1 MAGALE
7 GIRILEFS
15 EIIAAPFAGMLLSD
29 MGANVIKVEPTA
41 GEAWRLSAQ
50 FMPGESRQFISLNRG
65 KRGLAIDLKTAEGR
79 EVIHKLVPSMDVVV
93 VNYRPDTPYNLGI
106 DYETLSA
113 LNPRLIY
120 VENTAFGRKGPH
132 SYRPGYDI
140 IAQAVTGLMAANG
153 KTNDKGLPQAMS
165 PAMADFSTGI
175 SICWAVCAALF
186 ARERTG
192 KGQKV
197 EASLL
202 GTALAVQT
210 GTFMEIDSV
219 DADTQGVMRQRLR
232 ELRESG
238 ASFEEIQ
245 KVRGELR
252 PQFGAGNAYYRCYFT
267 KDSVVAVGC
276 LSDALRRKAAA
287 AMGVSDPRF
296 DDPNAAPPMSPESRA
311 AAAKVVEAAEAIM
324 RTKTTD
330 EWVRIFDSA
339 GVPAGPYR
347 TIDELRTDP
356 QVLENDLV
364 VELEHSLVG
373 HLKMVGPPLKF
384 SETPSQV
391 QSASPA
397 LGEHN
402 DEVLSELGYDA
413 AAIASMRERGIVK

>member
-1 MAGALE
+1 MPGALD

-29 MGANVIKVEPTA
+29 MGADVIKIEPPQ

-65 KRGLAIDLKTAEGR
+65 KRGLAIDLKTPEGR
-79 EVIHKLVPSMDVVV
+79 EVVRKLVPQMDVVII
-93 VNYRPDTPYNLGI
+93 NYRPDTPYNLGI

-113 LNPRLIY
+113 INPRLVY

-219 DADTQGVMRQRLR
+219 DADTQGVMRQRIR
-232 ELRESG
+232 ELRDSG

-245 KVRGELR
+245 KVRTELR

-267 KDSVVAVGC
+267 KDTVVAVGC

-287 AMGVSDPRF
+287 AMGIHDPRF
-296 DDPNAAPPMSPESRA
+296 EDPNAPAPMTPEGRA
-311 AAAKVVEAAEAIM
+311 AAAKVVEQAEAIM
-324 RTKTTD
+324 RTRTTD
-330 EWVRIFDSA
+330 EWIAIFDAA
-339 GVPAGPYR
+339 GVPAGPFR

-356 QVLENDLV
+356 QVLENDLIV
-364 VELEHSLVG
+364 DLEHSLVG
-373 HLKMVGPPLKF
+373 HLRMVGPPLKF
-384 SETPSQV
+384 SETPSTPRG
-391 QSASPA
+391 ASPA

-402 DEVLSELGYDA
+402 DAILSELGYDA
-413 AAIASMRERGIVK
+413 GAIASLRASGVIP

>member
-1 MAGALE
+1 MPGALD

-29 MGANVIKVEPTA
+29 MGADIIKVEPPQ

-65 KRGLAIDLKTAEGR
+65 KRGLAIDLKAPEGR
-79 EVIHKLVPSMDVVV
+79 EVIHKLVPSMDVVTI
-93 VNYRPDTPYNLGI
+93 NYRPDTPYNLGI

-197 EASLL
+197 EASLM

-219 DADTQGVMRQRLR
+219 DADTQTTMRGRMR
-232 ELRESG
+232 ALRESG
-238 ASFEEIQ
+238 ASFQEIQ
-245 KVRGELR
+245 AMRSELR
-252 PQFGAGNAYYRCYFT
+252 PQFGAGSPYYRCYFT

-276 LSDALRRKAAA
+276 LSDALRRRAAE
-287 AMGVSDPRF
+287 AMGVNDPRF
-296 DDPNAAPPMSPESRA
+296 DDPNLGWGTPEARTA
-311 AAAKVVEAAEAIM
+311 GGKVVAEAEEIM

-330 EWVRIFDSA
+330 EWITIFDAA

-356 QVLENDLV
+356 QVLENDLIV
-364 VELEHSLVG
+364 DLEHTMVG
-373 HLKMVGPPLKF
+373 HLRMVGPPLKF
-384 SETPSQV
+384 AETPSRV
-391 QSASPA
+391 RSASPA

-402 DEVLSELGYDA
+402 DEVLSELGYGA
-413 AAIASMRERGIVK
+413 EAIASMRERGVIP